1 MWRLLMIKRGSR
13 HLDTFDST
21 EKFFRAYCSPHAS
34 RLLDLG
40 VGGVCVTVDS
50 SVNKERSCLD
60 RV

>member
-50 SVNKERSCLD
+50 SVN
-60 RV
+60 